1 MNRSSTFSQTELWCS
16 VWFGCAS
23 LPRIRDVRST
33 RYCVKSTQS
42 LSIHLARACP
52 VTPIAWVTRIV
63 SLITPSSASLD
74 SLIDSAWLQTFF
86 WSFSLGQ
93 PKSIVSNKA
102 YYIDEQQGAWSSML
116 PNMSNDDWS
125 SSFSFSFISPWMN
138 RHGCEVDLHFHGGD
152 DDDEPKL

>member
-1 MNRSSTFSQTELWCS
+1 M
-16 VWFGCAS
+16 
-23 LPRIRDVRST
+23 
-33 RYCVKSTQS
+33 
-42 LSIHLARACP
+42 
-52 VTPIAWVTRIV
+52 
-63 SLITPSSASLD
+63 ITPSSASLD

-86 WSFSLGQ
+86 WIFSLGQ

-138 RHGCEVDLHFHGGD
+138 RHGCEVDSHFRGGDD